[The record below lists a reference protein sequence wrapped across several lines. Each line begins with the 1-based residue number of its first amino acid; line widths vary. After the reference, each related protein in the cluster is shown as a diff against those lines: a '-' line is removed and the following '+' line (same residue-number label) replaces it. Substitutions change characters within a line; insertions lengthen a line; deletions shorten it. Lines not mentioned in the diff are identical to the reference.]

1 MPLPLPYLNLT
12 LKQFHSLPP
21 PYQASNIMKMH
32 TLSAALTLLTSLAL
46 AAPAPVDVS
55 ARQVFEASF
64 VFYGASPASYEQS
77 FPTDDTVTAI
87 SMSPLL
93 PILLLWPQHQP
104 VRGQSIHIA
113 DLIFIV
119 DNPLSVSSIQAIGG
133 AVCTFFGADGSST
146 FIYGEQTVDVSP
158 PQPQTSGI
166 CDSE

>member
-1 MPLPLPYLNLT
+1 
-12 LKQFHSLPP
+12 
-21 PYQASNIMKMH
+21 MH

-87 SMSPLL
+87 N
-93 PILLLWPQHQP
+93 
-104 VRGQSIHIA
+104 
-113 DLIFIV
+113 
-119 DNPLSVSSIQAIGG
+119 NPLSVSSIQAIGG